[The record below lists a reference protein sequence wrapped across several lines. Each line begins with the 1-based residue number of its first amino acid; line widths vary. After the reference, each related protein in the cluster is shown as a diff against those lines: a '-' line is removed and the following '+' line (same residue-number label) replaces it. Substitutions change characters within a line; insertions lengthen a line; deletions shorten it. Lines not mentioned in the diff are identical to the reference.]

1 MDAIVLCGGNG
12 KRMGSLCQ
20 DIPKTL
26 IKVRGKPILWF
37 ILKSLSR
44 HNVKRVI
51 LPVGYK
57 GEKIIQ
63 FVESVK
69 NNFEFDIV
77 SVETGTDTP
86 ISKRLLSVLPLSI
99 SKTLLLINGDCIT
112 DVNFSKVYTEHKKTS
127 ADLTAIFCSINSP
140 LGLFRME
147 NEIPISFERESKIS
161 ELKFQNDTETNCYR
175 IYSGICVI
183 EKLAFDGF
191 NLDDLEN
198 FEVGFFNYV
207 MKYGKVGFF
216 SATWALAS
224 FRDTER
230 C

>member
-86 ISKRLLSVLPLSI
+86 I
-99 SKTLLLINGDCIT
+99 
-112 DVNFSKVYTEHKKTS
+112 
-127 ADLTAIFCSINSP
+127 
-140 LGLFRME
+140 
-147 NEIPISFERESKIS
+147 
-161 ELKFQNDTETNCYR
+161 
-175 IYSGICVI
+175 
-183 EKLAFDGF
+183 
-191 NLDDLEN
+191 
-198 FEVGFFNYV
+198 
-207 MKYGKVGFF
+207 
-216 SATWALAS
+216 
-224 FRDTER
+224 
-230 C
+230 

>member
-63 FVESVK
+63 FVELKFSVYINWAIWQK
-69 NNFEFDIV
+69 VSLTDGIWLKFEF
-77 SVETGTDTP
+77 
-86 ISKRLLSVLPLSI
+86 R
-99 SKTLLLINGDCIT
+99 
-112 DVNFSKVYTEHKKTS
+112 
-127 ADLTAIFCSINSP
+127 
-140 LGLFRME
+140 
-147 NEIPISFERESKIS
+147 
-161 ELKFQNDTETNCYR
+161 
-175 IYSGICVI
+175 
-183 EKLAFDGF
+183 
-191 NLDDLEN
+191 
-198 FEVGFFNYV
+198 
-207 MKYGKVGFF
+207 
-216 SATWALAS
+216 AL
-224 FRDTER
+224 
-230 C
+230 